1 MADWIYYTKSQRDAD
16 RLRGMQKIAK
26 PYTAEN
32 RTDEEG
38 TAWRKLYLEFNDKR
52 PDTVRILF
60 ERGRT
65 GIVALIPEN
74 PKTVEDRVE
83 RSCPRYIDLN
93 PLESWFVD
101 SVVESEGN
109 LGHGEKERL
118 LLQCFAKRYGPG
130 AEFDLEKFPDPDARE
145 KIVRVYFISRER
157 QYRSAINWR
166 SKQL

>member
-83 RSCPRYIDLN
+83 RSCPRYIDLK
-93 PLESWFVD
+93 PLEKWFVD

-109 LGHGEKERL
+109 FGNREKERL
-118 LLQCFAKRYGPG
+118 LLDCFSERYGPG
-130 AEFDLEKFPDPDARE
+130 TQNDLDKFTIPGAKERL
-145 KIVRVYFISRER
+145 IRVYFLSRE
-157 QYRSAINWR
+157 QKYKSAIDWR
-166 SKQL
+166 SKQI